1 MTLFRSL
8 GYSAMAGCCGGG
20 GLGAIAIQYGYY
32 RYETG
37 IMIVTVIL
45 LIVLF
50 QIFQSVGM
58 HVASKLDK
66 RK

>member
-1 MTLFRSL
+1 
-8 GYSAMAGCCGGG
+8 
-20 GLGAIAIQYGYY
+20 
-32 RYETG
+32 
-37 IMIVTVIL
+37 MIVTVIL